1 MESPRSVGSASLSS
15 SAGHSD
21 VWPIAPLW
29 TVEDVAAYL
38 QVPVQTL
45 YFWRQRGTGPQ
56 ARKMGKYLR
65 YRPADVVAWFDSL
78 GDPAA

>member
-1 MESPRSVGSASLSS
+1 MEDSRSADRFTVPPAPRGE
-15 SAGHSD
+15 D
-21 VWPIAPLW
+21 PWPIAPLW